1 MFTMKETDA
10 REQFVHDFLM
20 VSQNDSD
27 TYFEYSRLVKFEGVL
42 GASEAIKE
50 QFEGFVSKLADDEDE
65 RGNEYGALLL
75 RQLLIGWGSD
85 CFYQIAKRFEIED
98 ASN

>member
-1 MFTMKETDA
+1 METKETTA
-10 REQFVHDFLM
+10 RDQFIADFLL

-85 CFYQIAKRFEIED
+85 CFYQIAKRFEVED

>member
-1 MFTMKETDA
+1 MKETDA
-10 REQFVHDFLM
+10 REQFVEDFLL

-27 TYFEYSRLVKFEGVL
+27 TYFEYCRLVKFEGVL

-50 QFEGFVSKLADDEDE
+50 QFEDWVSGLADNEDE

-98 ASN
+98 

>member
-1 MFTMKETDA
+1 METKETTA
-10 REQFVHDFLM
+10 RDQFIEDFLL

-85 CFYQIAKRFEIED
+85 CFYQIAKRFEVED

>member
-1 MFTMKETDA
+1 METKEITA
-10 REQFVHDFLM
+10 RGQFVEDFLL

>member
-1 MFTMKETDA
+1 METKETTA
-10 REQFVHDFLM
+10 RDQFIEDFLLF
-20 VSQNDSD
+20 SQNDSD

-85 CFYQIAKRFEIED
+85 CFYQIAKRFEVED

>member
-1 MFTMKETDA
+1 METKEITA
-10 REQFVHDFLM
+10 RGQFVEDFLL

-85 CFYQIAKRFEIED
+85 CFYQIAKRFEVED

>member
-1 MFTMKETDA
+1 METKETTA
-10 REQFVHDFLM
+10 RDQFIEDFLL

-42 GASEAIKE
+42 GASEAIQE

-85 CFYQIAKRFEIED
+85 CFYQIAKRFEVED

>member
-10 REQFVHDFLM
+10 REQFVEDFLL

-50 QFEGFVSKLADDEDE
+50 QFEEWVSKLADDEDE

-85 CFYQIAKRFEIED
+85 CFYQIAKRFEVED